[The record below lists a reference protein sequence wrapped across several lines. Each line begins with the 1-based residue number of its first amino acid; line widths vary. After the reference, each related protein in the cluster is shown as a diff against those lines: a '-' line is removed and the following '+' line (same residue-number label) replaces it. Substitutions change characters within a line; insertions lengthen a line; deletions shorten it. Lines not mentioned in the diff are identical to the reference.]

1 MPTQRPRLPD
11 APREYDQSYFMSLIR
26 LLDKYFATID
36 NPGDQLFNS
45 VQFLP
50 TTNPNMGLI
59 LKDSQAVPHYWKVS
73 VSTTGVL
80 QTTDLGTSNPV
91 G

>member
-1 MPTQRPRLPD
+1 MSTQRPRLPD
-11 APREYDQSYFMSLIR
+11 PPKDYDQSYLMALIR

-36 NPGDQLFNS
+36 NPGDQVFNS
-45 VQFLP
+45 VQFVAAP
-50 TTNPNMGLI
+50 NPGKGLI
-59 LKDSQAVPHYWKVS
+59 LRDSQATPHYWQVTVS
-73 VSTTGVL
+73 NTGVL